1 MPKTARRPRPKPG
14 DTPRGHAHRVSQAM
28 HRPESCPLLVADIAA
43 LLSVC
48 PSSVRLRDADLKPAR
63 LGRGS
68 RECRRYSWSNYLAYR
83 QSVTATQE

>member
-14 DTPRGHAHRVSQAM
+14 TVPRGHDFRVSQAQ
-28 HRPESCPLLVADIAA
+28 HKPASYPLLVADIAA

-68 RECRRYSWSNYLAYR
+68 RECRRYSWASYLAYLDLN
-83 QSVTATQE
+83 TAKE

>member
-14 DTPRGHAHRVSQAM
+14 TVPRGHAHRVNLAM
-28 HRPESCPLLVADIAA
+28 HRPESCPLIVADIAA

-68 RECRRYSWSNYLAYR
+68 RECRRYSWASYLAYLDLN
-83 QSVTATQE
+83 TAKE

>member
-1 MPKTARRPRPKPG
+1 MPKTVRRPRPKPG
-14 DTPRGHAHRVSQAM
+14 DTPRGHAHRVNLAM
-28 HRPESCPLLVADIAA
+28 HRPESCPLIVADIAT

-68 RECRRYSWSNYLAYR
+68 RECRRYSWSNYLAFLDLN
-83 QSVTATQE
+83 TAKE